1 MNTFIEDIDTE
12 ETEDIDTLVENTFE
26 EKNAAA
32 LDQAGSGVANDATE
46 LDTEEDLSATFEE
59 PESSVAN
66 NATILK
72 TDDEDDEE
80 FNELPELEL
89 DVCNQTRSVGNC
101 R

>member
-46 LDTEEDLSATFEE
+46 QNTEEDLSATFEE
-59 PESSVAN
+59 GASSVAN
-66 NATILK
+66 NATILD
-72 TDDEDDEE
+72 TDDEDNDE
-80 FNELPELEL
+80 FDELPELEL

>member
-1 MNTFIEDIDTE
+1 
-12 ETEDIDTLVENTFE
+12 VENTFE

-59 PESSVAN
+59 AASSVAN
-66 NATILK
+66 NATILD
-72 TDDEDDEE
+72 TDDEDNDE
-80 FNELPELEL
+80 FDELPELEL